1 MLQQNKL
8 QRVDFMKIFE
18 KINELDKKH
27 QRVFFISLLTSAAV
41 LSAPLLFIRLSY
53 NIHLYILF
61 ATLTSFLI
69 CFKCCGLLKEL
80 SEKQNDIAA
89 AVVFAAAP
97 VLIADISARIVYSE
111 YIYKTCIILLIP
123 YLLLF
128 FIFRTSSVCIPAVSV
143 ICSALY
149 IANDVVTTVRG
160 TALNLFDFLALKT
173 AFTVSSNYKYEI
185 TENVYYSV
193 LCTVFL
199 ITASIIFPLRLKAVK
214 ANPVR
219 KYALML
225 CAAAFPASVIGLA
238 LEFAGYDTV
247 YDFKN
252 QDSLNERG
260 VCYNLTLSLK
270 DRFHKAPD
278 GYTAEA
284 AEKILD
290 RYQNDGALSEN
301 PNIIIV
307 MNESFADLSAAENM
321 IPTEEYMPFYCSI
334 EKNAAK
340 GKAVVSCFGG
350 GTSNSE
356 FEFLTG
362 LTMTFLPR
370 NSYPYLQYIN
380 SDINTLFRE
389 LDSNVY
395 EKSYIH
401 PYIGSNYKRSSIF
414 KFLGFD
420 TFYDGLSFSTQDSY
434 TKKYTARNAF
444 LEYEGVDMVRGFIGD
459 GVTYDKVME
468 LYENKPEN
476 GKSAQ
481 FIVTM
486 QNHSPYNY
494 EGDDFISDVKSGTD
508 DPAVDQ
514 YLTLIKISDS
524 ELEKL
529 IDYFSKAEED
539 TIIVFFGDHQP
550 FLSVYPTS
558 EEIREQSNE
567 KALQMYST
575 PFLIWTNYDSPSR
588 DLGYVSLNYLS
599 ALMKEQT
606 GLPLTSFD
614 KFRLE
619 MYEKYPVFSINI
631 AQDSSGNLYGGGELI
646 NDEIVNEYEYLQYYY
661 LFDN

>member
-1 MLQQNKL
+1 MKMFDKL
-8 QRVDFMKIFE
+8 
-18 KINELDKKH
+18 NELDKK
-27 QRVFFISLLTSAAV
+27 QQYTFFIALLSAAAV
-41 LSAPLLFIRLSY
+41 LSFPLMLLKETY
-53 NIHLYILF
+53 DIHLYIIF
-61 ATLTSFLI
+61 TTLTSFLVG
-69 CFKCCGLLKEL
+69 FKSCGLLKEL

-97 VLIADISARIVYSE
+97 ILIAAVSAKTLSTG
-111 YIYKTCIILLIP
+111 YIYKNCIIVLIP
-123 YLLLF
+123 YLILF
-128 FIFRTSSVCIPAVSV
+128 FIFRTSSVCISVVSV
-143 ICSALY
+143 FCTILY
-149 IANDVVTTVRG
+149 IINDVLMTVRG
-160 TALNLFDFLALKT
+160 TALNLFDFLAFKT

-185 TENVYYSV
+185 TEKVYYSV
-193 LCTVFL
+193 LCTAFL
-199 ITASIIFPLRLKAVK
+199 ITASVIFPMKLKALK
-214 ANPVR
+214 ANSVR
-219 KYALML
+219 KYTLV
-225 CAAAFPASVIGLA
+225 FSVTVFTASSIWLA
-238 LEFAGYDTV
+238 MEFAGYDTV
-247 YDFKN
+247 YDFQN
-252 QDSLNERG
+252 QDTLNERG

-270 DRFHKAPD
+270 DRFYKAPD
-278 GYTAEA
+278 GYTTEA

-290 RYQNDGALSEN
+290 RYQGDDALSEN

-307 MNESFADLSAAENM
+307 MNESFADLSSVENM
-321 IPTEEYMPFYCSI
+321 IPMEEYMPFYCSL

-380 SDINTLFRE
+380 GDINTLFQE
-389 LDSNVY
+389 LDPDVY

-414 KFLGFD
+414 GFLGFD
-420 TFYDGLSFSTQDSY
+420 AFYDGLSFSTQDTY

-468 LYENKPEN
+468 LYENKAEN
-476 GKSAQ
+476 RRSAQ

-486 QNHSPYNY
+486 QNHSPYTY
-494 EGDDFISDVKSGTD
+494 EGGDFINDVRSGTD

-514 YLTLIKISDS
+514 YLSLIKLSDS
-524 ELEKL
+524 ELERL
-529 IDYFSKAEED
+529 INYFSEAEED
-539 TIIVFFGDHQP
+539 TIVVFFGDHQP
-550 FLSVYPTS
+550 FLSVYPTT
-558 EEIREQSNE
+558 EELMGQPYE

-575 PFLIWTNYDSPSR
+575 PFLIWTNYDSETR

-606 GLPLTSFD
+606 GLPLTDFD

-631 AQDSSGNLYGGGELI
+631 AQNSSGDLYGGGELI
-646 NDEIVNEYEYLQYYY
+646 NDEIINEYEYLQYYY

>member
-1 MLQQNKL
+1 MQ
-8 QRVDFMKIFE
+8 IFE
-18 KINELDKKH
+18 KLNKLDKKQ
-27 QRVFFISLLTSAAV
+27 QRVFFIALLTSAAV
-41 LSAPLLFIRLSY
+41 LSIPLLLLKSAY
-53 NIHLYILF
+53 NIHLYIIF
-61 ATLTSFLI
+61 TMLTSFLI
-69 CFKCCGLLKEL
+69 GFKCCGLLKEL

-97 VLIADISARIVYSE
+97 ILIADISAKTISSE
-111 YIYKTCIILLIP
+111 YLYKNCVIVLIP
-123 YLLLF
+123 YLILF

-143 ICSALY
+143 ICSMLY

-199 ITASIIFPLRLKAVK
+199 ITASVIFPMKLKAVK

-219 KYALML
+219 KYTLVF
-225 CAAAFPASVIGLA
+225 CAALFPVSLICLA

-247 YDFKN
+247 YDFQN
-252 QDSLNERG
+252 QDTLNQRG

-270 DRFHKAPD
+270 DRFRKAPD
-278 GYTAEA
+278 GYTTEA
-284 AEKILD
+284 AEEILD
-290 RYQNDGALSEN
+290 RYQGDANTQTT

-321 IPTEEYMPFYCSI
+321 IPTEEYMPFYCSL

-340 GKAVVSCFGG
+340 GKVVVSCFGG

-380 SDINTLFRE
+380 GDINTLFRE
-389 LDSNVY
+389 LNPDVY

-401 PYIGSNYKRSSIF
+401 PYIGSNYKRSSIYG
-414 KFLGFD
+414 FLGFD
-420 TFYDGLSFSTQDSY
+420 DFYDGLSFSTQDTY
-434 TKKYTARNAF
+434 TKKYSARNYF
-444 LEYEGVDMVRGFIGD
+444 LEYEGVDMVRGYIGD
-459 GVTYDKVME
+459 GVTYNKAIE
-468 LYENKPEN
+468 LYENKQESK
-476 GKSAQ
+476 KSAQ

-494 EGDDFISDVKSGTD
+494 EGDDFTNDVKSGTD

-514 YLTLIKISDS
+514 YLSLIKISDS
-524 ELEKL
+524 ELERL
-529 IDYFSKAEED
+529 INYFSEAEED

-550 FLSVYPTS
+550 FLSVYPES
-558 EEIREQSNE
+558 EEISEQPYD
-567 KALQMYST
+567 KTLQMYST
-575 PFLIWTNYDSPSR
+575 PFLIWTNYGSETR
-588 DLGYVSLNYLS
+588 DMGYVSLNYLS

-619 MYEKYPVFSINI
+619 MYEKYPVFSVNI
-631 AQDSSGNLYGGGELI
+631 TQDSSGNFYI
-646 NDEIVNEYEYLQYYY
+646 SNDMIDDEVITEYEYLQYYY